1 MMGCH
6 GGFKSP
12 FLFLSTFM
20 VKHSHHHST
29 SGQSFREQKRSFF
42 LWDPPS
48 KILKCKGLLKV
59 PPCLNLH
66 YFKGSGILA
75 SLEGIRAHP
84 WIPPMQLHTLL
95 AMQAIFLTPPK
106 HTDQSSQLEGG
117 LAEHS
122 DRFWPWGHK
131 LPALSSLEE
140 CHGKEHFIHSIP
152 LPSDPP
158 HPVLHWNS
166 LKLLI
171 FSENFALSPVTF
183 IERKHFL
190 SLPAAREAG
199 VVKENVHV
207 TTLLPSQGPGGKRL
221 G

>member
-12 FLFLSTFM
+12 FLFLSTSM

-29 SGQSFREQKRSFF
+29 SGQSFREQKSSFF

-59 PPCLNLH
+59 SPCLNLH
-66 YFKGSGILA
+66 YFKGSGIPA
-75 SLEGIRAHP
+75 SREGIRAHL
-84 WIPPMQLHTLL
+84 WIPPMQPYTLL
-95 AMQAIFLTPPK
+95 TIQATFLMPPK
-106 HTDQSSQLEGG
+106 HADQSSQLKGG

-166 LKLLI
+166 NRSSSLKTFLCH
-171 FSENFALSPVTF
+171 LSP
-183 IERKHFL
+183 L
-190 SLPAAREAG
+190 Q
-199 VVKENVHV
+199 KENIFLVC
-207 TTLLPSQGPGGKRL
+207 QQPGRL
-221 G
+221 GW